1 MTFFRTNYRKHTPF
15 SQDSRALEFD
25 GGNTVAAGK
34 ISRATIPRAADLV
47 TDIFVR
53 IKGCTAEAY
62 DNWAHNLIKRVTL
75 KVGSST
81 VCKIEGDYMAA
92 WEHLAS
98 SPSQQQQ
105 SLGKSG
111 VNGDVLVC
119 IPLFLS
125 SAEGGSAQAL
135 PLVALQYH
143 SVVVEVEWRNVTGT
157 ETANLQVNTVYLDVN
172 ERAKL
177 ARDSFDMIITEV
189 QQNNGFNGVDGDAHI
204 DLHLNHAVKEIILLT
219 KATADSYPKAIND
232 ATGGSGER
240 TKLAFTG
247 HMDFRLNN
255 AARFESSIDAE
266 YLHHVARRCHSGS
279 RQYPRRIATIP
290 FALQPE
296 DPAPTGSLNFSRIDT
311 ARLSFETIDK
321 SDSVVYALS
330 HNIFRVAKGLGG
342 LAYAST

>member
-25 GGNTVAAGK
+25 GGNSVAAGK

-53 IKGCTAEAY
+53 IKGAAAKGY
-62 DNWAHNLIKRVTL
+62 DNWAHDYIKRVTL
-75 KVGSST
+75 KIGSST
-81 VCKIEGDYMAA
+81 VAKIEGDYMAA

-105 SLGKSG
+105 SLGKKD

-143 SVVVEVEWRNVTGT
+143 SVVVEVEWRGVAGT

-189 QQNNGFNGVDGDAHI
+189 QQNNGFNNVTGDAHI

-219 KATADSYPKAIND
+219 KATGADESYPKAIND
-232 ATGGSGER
+232 ATESA
-240 TKLAFTG
+240 KLAFKG

-279 RQYPRRIATIP
+279 REHPRRIATIP

-311 ARLSFETIDK
+311 ARLSFETIDA

-330 HNIFRVAKGLGG
+330 HNIFTVSRGLGG